1 MTFLSDTIL
10 MIAAR
15 IYWQVA
21 LGAGIVAAT
30 AYALNRLLKPYVV
43 SAYDRCPARVA
54 TYIKRFAHLTKRSL
68 PLKHCMRMHPRH
80 SMQVASPSLRL
91 LMRACLRCLPFSLQV
106 DSVTGQQVSLHTGRR
121 RGHGRQA
128 GGGDTGDIA

>member
-1 MTFLSDTIL
+1 

-54 TYIKRFAHLTKRSL
+54 TSIKRFTHLTKRTL
-68 PLKHCMRMHPRH
+68 PLKQCMSLHSRH
-80 SMQVASPSLRL
+80 SMQVALPSLRL
-91 LMRACLRCLPFSLQV
+91 LMRACLSCRPFSLQV
-106 DSVTGQQVSLHTGRR
+106 DSVTSQQVSTHTGRGC
-121 RGHGRQA
+121 GHGRQA
-128 GGGDTGDIA
+128 GGGDTGDIASCADASCL